1 MNMYFNYNY
10 YYKEWI
16 FIISILDFWTRN
28 MAKKVVRILKYLG
41 GSILMSAIYF
51 EIYQII
57 RWIIEGQ
64 KNEKEWMISRLIDE

>member
-10 YYKEWI
+10 KEWI
-16 FIISILDFWTRN
+16 FIILILDFWTRN